1 MSAARLPYYQQ
12 DHPTDQQ
19 RRGGRGQRGYPE
31 RHASGSH
38 RRDRSRSVERRRY
51 SRSRSHSRSRSRS
64 AERTGQRRRRDERN
78 DERRQQQ
85 PTRYHRERDSRE
97 RSRDRDR
104 DRDRERDRDYSR
116 RSGHYCRSD
125 SPASGSG
132 VGVGVGGSLSSSSS
146 SSQRRHRQSSG
157 DPNGAH
163 PNSHNEAQPA
173 NSRSHAMSAVGA
185 YYNLDT
191 EEPFDKERIHRE
203 MEEKLREA
211 LAREGKVYPPRKP
224 EPPSHPVFAN
234 DGSFMELFKKMQSE
248 KRQQLQLQLQV
259 GQDYQLESSVLASG
273 STELQPPIEAHP
285 GIPCLPAIAVGAVS
299 SATAPYIAA
308 AAAGKS
314 APPPPMVGRRR
325 GGKVLKTGMVA
336 KLKTQN
342 EQEVDPKDFWSLYL
356 AEVNKYKSNACD
368 TDNGKRPL
376 VK

>member
-64 AERTGQRRRRDERN
+64 ADRSGQRRRRDERN

-104 DRDRERDRDYSR
+104 DRDYSR

-132 VGVGVGGSLSSSSS
+132 VGVGGSLSSS

-234 DGSFMELFKKMQSE
+234 DGSFMEMFKKMQSE
-248 KRQQLQLQLQV
+248 KRQQLQLQV
-259 GQDYQLESSVLASG
+259 GQDYQLESSVLVSG
-273 STELQPPIEAHP
+273 STELQPPVEVNP